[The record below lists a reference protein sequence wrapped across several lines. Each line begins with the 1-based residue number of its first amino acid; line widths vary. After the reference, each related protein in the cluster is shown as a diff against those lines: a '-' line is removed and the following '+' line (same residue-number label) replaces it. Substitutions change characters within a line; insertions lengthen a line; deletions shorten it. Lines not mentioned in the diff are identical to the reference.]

1 MKEDVLRFEVSV
13 QDIVIVH
20 VLHSMADLFDYGSD
34 FVLGEGSETPEVL
47 VEVAIYAKFHQQE
60 EITILHEDRIQLNDV
75 RVVQEGLD
83 SDLPNSLHENSRVRC
98 EQGPIYLLQ
107 ST

>member
-20 VLHSMADLFDYGSD
+20 VLHSMADLLDYGSD

-47 VEVAIYAKFHQQE
+47 VEVAIYAKFH
-60 EITILHEDRIQLNDV
+60 
-75 RVVQEGLD
+75 
-83 SDLPNSLHENSRVRC
+83 
-98 EQGPIYLLQ
+98 
-107 ST
+107 